1 MSRDWKLTAEQL
13 QKSLLVRKAII
24 SPLIGAKPEEE
35 HETGKRLNQDELKR
49 LLKIVRFTR
58 HRERNRL
65 IVLFSFLAG
74 LRACEIAQLKI
85 KDVISEIGEV
95 KDTIYLKSFQ
105 TKGNSDQQVIV
116 SETLRREI
124 GQYIN
129 KHQYLLSNR
138 EGYLLRSQKTREG
151 FSSQTIQNL
160 FRFLYQEA
168 HIENASS
175 HSGRR
180 SFITNLSEKGV
191 SVRVIQELARH
202 SSMVT
207 TQRYIDVSVDK
218 LKNAVE
224 LVGI

>member
-1 MSRDWKLTAEQL
+1 MKQ
-13 QKSLLVRKAII
+13 
-24 SPLIGAKPEEE
+24 AKV
-35 HETGKRLNQDELKR
+35 LNQDELKR

-74 LRACEIAQLKI
+74 RRACELAQLKI
-85 KDVISEIGEV
+85 KDVISEADEV
-95 KDTIYLKSFQ
+95 KDTIYLKSYQ

-124 GQYIN
+124 GQYISKN
-129 KHQYLLSNR
+129 QYLLDNR
-138 EGYLLRSQKTREG
+138 DGNLLRSQKTRQG

-202 SSMVT
+202 SRMVK

>member
-1 MSRDWKLTAEQL
+1 MKQ
-13 QKSLLVRKAII
+13 
-24 SPLIGAKPEEE
+24 AKV
-35 HETGKRLNQDELKR
+35 LNQDELKR
-49 LLKIVRFTR
+49 LLKIVQFTR
-58 HRERNRL
+58 HKERNRL
-65 IVLFSFLAG
+65 IVLLSFMAG
-74 LRACEIAQLKI
+74 LRACEIAQLRI
-85 KDVISEIGEV
+85 KDVISEAGDV

-105 TKGNSDQQVIV
+105 TKGNSDQQVVV
-116 SETLRREI
+116 SEALCKEVR
-124 GQYIN
+124 QYIIKN
-129 KHQYLLSNR
+129 KHLLNNR
-138 EGYLLRSQKTREG
+138 EGHLLRSQKTRKG

-202 SSMVT
+202 SSMSVT
-207 TQRYIDVSVDK
+207 QKYIDMSVDK

-224 LVGI
+224 LVRI

>member
-1 MSRDWKLTAEQL
+1 MKQ
-13 QKSLLVRKAII
+13 
-24 SPLIGAKPEEE
+24 AKV
-35 HETGKRLNQDELKR
+35 LDQDELKR
-49 LLKIVRFTR
+49 LLKIVKFTR
-58 HRERNRL
+58 YQGRNRL
-65 IVLFSFLAG
+65 IVLLSFLAG
-74 LRACEIAQLKI
+74 LRACEIAQLKVS
-85 KDVISEIGEV
+85 DVLSVQTDIVEV

-105 TKGNSDQQVIV
+105 TKGSSDQQVV
-116 SETLRREI
+116 VNETLRKEI
-124 GQYIN
+124 GLYISKN
-129 KHQYLLSNR
+129 KYLLNNR
-138 EGYLLRSQKTREG
+138 DGNLLRSQKTRQG

>member
-1 MSRDWKLTAEQL
+1 MKQ
-13 QKSLLVRKAII
+13 
-24 SPLIGAKPEEE
+24 AKTLSKEE
-35 HETGKRLNQDELKR
+35 LAR
-49 LLKIVRFTR
+49 LLKIVKFTR
-58 HRERNRL
+58 HANRNRL
-65 IVLFSFLAG
+65 VVLLSFLSGMRAIEISQ
-74 LRACEIAQLKI
+74 LRV
-85 KDVISEIGEV
+85 KDVISEAGEV

-105 TKGNSDQQVIV
+105 TKGKSDQQVVV
-116 SETLRREI
+116 SEALRKEI

-129 KHQYLLSNR
+129 TNPHLLNNR
-138 EGYLLRSQKTREG
+138 EGHLLRSQKTRQG
-151 FSSQTIQNL
+151 FSSQTVQNL
-160 FRFLYQEA
+160 FRFLYQQA

-224 LVGI
+224 LVGL

>member
-1 MSRDWKLTAEQL
+1 MKQ
-13 QKSLLVRKAII
+13 
-24 SPLIGAKPEEE
+24 AKV
-35 HETGKRLNQDELKR
+35 LNQDELKR
-49 LLKIVRFTR
+49 LLKIVKFTR
-58 HRERNRL
+58 HRDRNRI
-65 IVLFSFLAG
+65 IVLLSFLAG
-74 LRACEIAQLKI
+74 LRACEIAQLRV
-85 KDVISEIGEV
+85 KDVVSEGGEV

-105 TKGNSDQQVIV
+105 TKGKSDQQVVV
-116 SETLRREI
+116 SETLRKEI

-129 KHQYLLSNR
+129 KHRYLLNSR
-138 EGYLLRSQKTREG
+138 DDRLLRSQKTSNG
-151 FSSQTIQNL
+151 FNSQSIQSLFRNL
-160 FRFLYQEA
+160 FQEA
-168 HIENASS
+168 NIENASS

-224 LVGI
+224 LVNL

>member
-1 MSRDWKLTAEQL
+1 MKQ
-13 QKSLLVRKAII
+13 
-24 SPLIGAKPEEE
+24 AKV
-35 HETGKRLNQDELKR
+35 LNQEELKR
-49 LLKIVRFTR
+49 LLKIVKFTR

-65 IVLFSFLAG
+65 VVLLSFLAG
-74 LRACEIAQLKI
+74 LRSCEIASLKI
-85 KDVISEIGEV
+85 RDVITESGEV

-116 SETLRREI
+116 SEVLRREI
-124 GQYIN
+124 GQYISDN
-129 KHQYLLSNR
+129 QYLLKNR
-138 EGYLLRSQKTREG
+138 EGHLLRSQKTRNG

-160 FRFLYQEA
+160 FRFLYGEA
-168 HIENASS
+168 NIENASS

>member
-1 MSRDWKLTAEQL
+1 MKQ
-13 QKSLLVRKAII
+13 
-24 SPLIGAKPEEE
+24 AKV
-35 HETGKRLNQDELKR
+35 LNEDELKR

-74 LRACEIAQLKI
+74 LRACEIAQLRV
-85 KDVISEIGEV
+85 KDVITEAGEV
-95 KDTIYLKSFQ
+95 KGMIYLKSYQ
-105 TKGNSDQQVIV
+105 TKGSSDQQVIV
-116 SETLRREI
+116 SEALRKEVGI
-124 GQYIN
+124 FISKN
-129 KHQYLLSNR
+129 PILLENR
-138 EGYLLRSQKTREG
+138 EGHLLRSQKTRKG

>member
-1 MSRDWKLTAEQL
+1 MKQAKVLT
-13 QKSLLVRKAII
+13 
-24 SPLIGAKPEEE
+24 PE
-35 HETGKRLNQDELKR
+35 ELKR

-58 HRERNRL
+58 HKDRNRL

-74 LRACEIAQLKI
+74 LRACELAQLRV
-85 KDVISEIGEV
+85 KDVLSVQTDIVEI
-95 KDTIYLKSFQ
+95 KDTIYLQNWQ
-105 TKGNSDQQVIV
+105 TKGSQAQQVV
-116 SETLRREI
+116 VNEQLRKEI
-124 GQYIN
+124 ALYIE
-129 KHQYLLSNR
+129 KHPYLL
-138 EGYLLRSQKTREG
+138 EGTEGKLFCSQKRNG

-160 FRFLYQEA
+160 FKFLYREA
-168 HIENASS
+168 NIENASS

-180 SFITNLSEKGV
+180 SFITSLSEKGV

-218 LKNAVE
+218 LKNAVD

>member
-1 MSRDWKLTAEQL
+1 MKQ
-13 QKSLLVRKAII
+13 
-24 SPLIGAKPEEE
+24 AKV
-35 HETGKRLNQDELKR
+35 LDQDELKR

-58 HRERNRL
+58 HRDRNRL
-65 IVLFSFLAG
+65 IVLLSFGAG
-74 LRACEIAQLKI
+74 LRACEIAQLRV
-85 KDVISEIGEV
+85 KDVLSVQTDIVQIGEV

-116 SETLRREI
+116 SETLRKEI
-124 GQYIN
+124 GQYISNN
-129 KHQYLLSNR
+129 KYLLNNR
-138 EGYLLRSQKTREG
+138 EGSLLRSQKTRKG

-202 SSMVT
+202 SSMSC

>member
-1 MSRDWKLTAEQL
+1 MKQAKVLDTSE
-13 QKSLLVRKAII
+13 VRKV
-24 SPLIGAKPEEE
+24 
-35 HETGKRLNQDELKR
+35 
-49 LLKIVRFTR
+49 LKIAKITR
-58 HRERNRL
+58 HADRNRL
-65 IVLFSFLAG
+65 VILLSFMAG
-74 LRACEIAQLKI
+74 LRSVEIASLKI
-85 KDVISEIGEV
+85 CDVITEAGEV

-105 TKGNSDQQVIV
+105 TKGNSDQQVVV
-116 SETLRREI
+116 SDALRKEI
-124 GQYIN
+124 GQYITKN
-129 KHQYLLSNR
+129 KYLLNNR
-138 EGYLLRSQKTREG
+138 EGHLLRSQKTRQG

-160 FRFLYQEA
+160 FRFLFQEA
-168 HIENASS
+168 NIENASS

>member
-1 MSRDWKLTAEQL
+1 MKQAKVLDQSQL
-13 QKSLLVRKAII
+13 RK
-24 SPLIGAKPEEE
+24 
-35 HETGKRLNQDELKR
+35 
-49 LLKIVRFTR
+49 LLKIVRITR
-58 HRERNRL
+58 HKERNRL
-65 IVLFSFLAG
+65 IVLLSFLAG
-74 LRACEIAQLKI
+74 LRAKEIAALKI
-85 KDVISEIGEV
+85 KDVITEAGEV
-95 KDTIYLKSFQ
+95 KDTIYLRSFQ
-105 TKGNSDQQVIV
+105 TKGKSDQQVVV
-116 SETLRREI
+116 SETLRKEM
-124 GQYIN
+124 GQYISKN
-129 KHQYLLSNR
+129 QYLLNNR
-138 EGYLLRSQKTREG
+138 EGCLLRSQKTRQG

-202 SSMVT
+202 SSMSV

-224 LVGI
+224 LVEI

>member
-1 MSRDWKLTAEQL
+1 MKQ
-13 QKSLLVRKAII
+13 
-24 SPLIGAKPEEE
+24 AKV
-35 HETGKRLNQDELKR
+35 LDQDELKR

-58 HRERNRL
+58 HQDRNRL

-74 LRACEIAQLKI
+74 LRACEIAQLRI
-85 KDVISEIGEV
+85 KDVIAESGEV
-95 KDTIYLKSFQ
+95 KDTIYLKHFQ
-105 TKGNSDQQVIV
+105 TKGSSDQQVVV
-116 SETLRREI
+116 SELLQKEI
-124 GQYIN
+124 GQYISKN
-129 KHQYLLSNR
+129 PYLLSNR
-138 EGYLLRSQKTREG
+138 DGNLLRSQKTRQG

>member
-1 MSRDWKLTAEQL
+1 MKQ
-13 QKSLLVRKAII
+13 
-24 SPLIGAKPEEE
+24 AKV
-35 HETGKRLNQDELKR
+35 LNQDELKR

-58 HRERNRL
+58 HRDRNRI
-65 IVLFSFLAG
+65 IVLLSFLAG
-74 LRACEIAQLKI
+74 LRACEIAQLRV
-85 KDVISEIGEV
+85 KDVMSASNEL
-95 KDTIYLKSFQ
+95 KDTIYLSKWQ
-105 TKGNSDQQVIV
+105 TKGKSDQQVIV
-116 SETLRREI
+116 SETLRKEI
-124 GQYIN
+124 GLYID
-129 KHQYLLSNR
+129 KHRYLLSNR
-138 EGYLLRSQKTREG
+138 DGRLLRSQKTCNG
-151 FSSQTIQNL
+151 FNSQSIQSL
-160 FRFLYQEA
+160 FRILYSDA
-168 HIENASS
+168 NIENASS

>member
-1 MSRDWKLTAEQL
+1 MKQ
-13 QKSLLVRKAII
+13 
-24 SPLIGAKPEEE
+24 AKVLS
-35 HETGKRLNQDELKR
+35 KNELSR

-58 HRERNRL
+58 HKERNKL
-65 IVLFSFLAG
+65 IVLLSFGAG
-74 LRACEIAQLKI
+74 LRACEIAQLRV
-85 KDVISEIGEV
+85 KDVVTESGDV

-116 SETLRREI
+116 SEALRKEI
-124 GQYIN
+124 AQYISKN
-129 KHQYLLSNR
+129 KYLLNNR
-138 EGYLLRSQKTREG
+138 EGHLLRSQKTREG

-160 FRFLYQEA
+160 FRFLYHEA
-168 HIENASS
+168 NIENASS

>member
-1 MSRDWKLTAEQL
+1 MIPKALYSFQGTDKLNIILRQFNAWID
-13 QKSLLVRKAII
+13 QKCTSAPDFHPKSFNTII
-24 SPLIGAKPEEE
+24 SSKPSTDFAVELHEYIGS
-35 HETGKRLNQDELKR
+35 G
-49 LLKIVRFTR
+49 
-58 HRERNRL
+58 
-65 IVLFSFLAG
+65 
-74 LRACEIAQLKI
+74 
-85 KDVISEIGEV
+85 
-95 KDTIYLKSFQ
+95 FQ
-105 TKGNSDQQVIV
+105 SYPGNSYF
-116 SETLRREI
+116 EP
-124 GQYIN
+124 YYP
-129 KHQYLLSNR
+129 YLSD
-138 EGYLLRSQKTREG
+138 STG

-168 HIENASS
+168 NIENASS

-224 LVGI
+224 LVGIL

>member
-1 MSRDWKLTAEQL
+1 MKQ
-13 QKSLLVRKAII
+13 
-24 SPLIGAKPEEE
+24 AKV
-35 HETGKRLNQDELKR
+35 LDQDELKR

-65 IVLFSFLAG
+65 IVLLSFLAG
-74 LRACEIAQLKI
+74 LRACEIAQLKV
-85 KDVISEIGEV
+85 KDVISEAGEV

-105 TKGNSDQQVIV
+105 TKGSSDQQVIV
-116 SETLRREI
+116 SEALRKEI

-129 KHQYLLSNR
+129 KHPRLPANR
-138 EGYLLRSQKTREG
+138 AGHLLRSQKTCDG

-160 FRFLYQEA
+160 FRFLYKQA

-180 SFITNLSEKGV
+180 FFITALSEKGV

-202 SSMVT
+202 SSMSC

-224 LVGI
+224 LVGYL